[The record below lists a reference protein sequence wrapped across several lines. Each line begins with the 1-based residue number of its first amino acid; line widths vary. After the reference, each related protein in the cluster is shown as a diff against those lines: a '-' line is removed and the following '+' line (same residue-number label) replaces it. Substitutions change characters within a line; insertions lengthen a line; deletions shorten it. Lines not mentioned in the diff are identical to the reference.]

1 MVPHWRRYAAW
12 LSELAYLRQVLYI
25 SLHCKFIQNHFM
37 DTSSFL
43 LYGAN
48 GYTGKLIAQLA
59 KAYGL
64 KPILA
69 GRREEVLEPMAKD
82 LNTSYHVVDL
92 NDNAKLESVLKT
104 VPLVLHAAGPFKKT
118 AKQMIEACLKTNT
131 HYIDITGEI
140 PVYEMAKTY
149 HDAALEA
156 GLMLMPG
163 AGFDV
168 VPTDCIALF
177 LKNKLPDATKLKLAF
192 ASIGGGLSHGTALT
206 MAEGMGEKSAERKDG
221 KIISVPLGHKG
232 MWVDFGL
239 KKLFVMTIPWGDI
252 STAYTTTGIPNIET
266 YTGVSPK
273 TFKLL
278 KCQFLYNWLL
288 RTSFMRNKA
297 IQKIKHKPAGPSDE
311 KRNNSKGLVWG
322 EVKNKNGQTAQA
334 RLIGPDGYTLTAHTS
349 LIIAKKILDGH
360 FKPGYQTPAGCYGAD
375 LILEA
380 PGVTR
385 EEL

>member
-1 MVPHWRRYAAW
+1 
-12 LSELAYLRQVLYI
+12 
-25 SLHCKFIQNHFM
+25 M

-48 GYTGKLIAQLA
+48 GYTGKLIAQLT
-59 KAYGL
+59 KEYGL

-69 GRREEVLEPMAKD
+69 GRREEVIAPMAKE
-82 LNTSYHVVDL
+82 LNTTYHVVDL
-92 NDNAKLESVLKT
+92 NDTAKLESVLRE
-104 VPLVLHAAGPFKKT
+104 VPMVLHAAGPFSKT

-140 PVYEMAKTY
+140 QVYEMAKKY
-149 HDAALEA
+149 NDAAIKA

-177 LKNKLPDATKLKLAF
+177 LKNKLPDATSLKLAF

-206 MAEGMGEKSAERKDG
+206 MAEGLGGKSAERKDG
-221 KIISVPLGHKG
+221 KIIPVPLGHNG

-266 YTGVSPK
+266 YTGASPK
-273 TFKLL
+273 TFRKL
-278 KCQFLYNWLL
+278 KFQILYNWLL
-288 RTSFMRNKA
+288 RTSFMRNRA
-297 IQKIKHKPAGPSDE
+297 IKEINSKPAGPSDE
-311 KRNNSKGLVWG
+311 RRAKSKSLVWG
-322 EVKNKNGQTAQA
+322 EVKNASGQTAQA
-334 RLIGPDGYTLTAHTS
+334 RLIGPEGYTLTAHTS
-349 LIIAKKILDGH
+349 LLIAKKILSGNY
-360 FKPGYQTPAGCYGAD
+360 KPGYQTPAGCYGAD
-375 LILEA
+375 LILEI

-385 EEL
+385 EVL

>member
-1 MVPHWRRYAAW
+1 
-12 LSELAYLRQVLYI
+12 
-25 SLHCKFIQNHFM
+25 M
-37 DTSSFL
+37 DNSSFL

-69 GRREEVLEPMAKD
+69 GRRGEVLAPISKS

-92 NDNAKLESVLKT
+92 DDTAKLESVLKE

-118 AKQMIEACLKTNT
+118 AKQMIEACLKTKT

-140 PVYEMAKTY
+140 PVYEMAKSY
-149 HDAALEA
+149 NEAALIA
-156 GLMLMPG
+156 GIMLMPG

-168 VPTDCIALF
+168 VPTDCLALF
-177 LKNKLPDATKLKLAF
+177 LKNKLPDATSLKLAF

-206 MAEGMGEKSAERKDG
+206 MADGMGEKSAERKDG

-266 YTGVSPK
+266 YTGASPK
-273 TFKLL
+273 AFRML
-278 KCQFLYNWLL
+278 KFQILYNWFL

-297 IQKIKHKPAGPSDE
+297 KNKINNKAAGPSDE
-311 KRNNSKGLVWG
+311 KRIKSKGLVWG
-322 EVKNKNGQTAQA
+322 EVKNANGHTAQA

-349 LIIAKKILDGH
+349 LIIAKKILSGD

-375 LILEA
+375 LIMEV

-385 EEL
+385 EEIL